1 MRDRLP
7 YAEHCKPP
15 TFDQWCERHDL
26 TDDEYETLMV
36 FWIALRLRASGL
48 LPIMMYGRR

>member
-7 YAEHCKPP
+7 YPEHCKTL
-15 TFDQWCERHDL
+15 TFDRWCARHGV

-36 FWIALRLRASGL
+36 YFIALRLRASGL
-48 LPIMMYGRR
+48 LPIMMYGKR